1 MFSLV
6 LKDILVQKKYV
17 LFSLFYA
24 FFLSFVFKSNSDAS
38 MIFIMIPSMVAYMFV
53 LGACGY
59 DDKNKCEIML
69 NSLPINRSILV
80 ISKYLSTL
88 TFIFIAILLTF
99 VAATILNLFGFA
111 HFNILMNLKNALS
124 SGVGILLFACLYFPF
139 YFKLGY
145 QKSRYFLI
153 GAFFLIF
160 AIPTTLS
167 KIIPKGST
175 PPSFI
180 VYLNSQPNLLIGAF
194 IAVVMFIILLISI
207 FFSTRFYINKD
218 L

>member
-17 LFSLFYA
+17 VFSVFYA
-24 FFLSFVFKSNSDAS
+24 IFFSFLFKYDTNSPMVFT
-38 MIFIMIPSMVAYMFV
+38 MIPIMVSYMLV
-53 LGACGY
+53 IGACGY

-80 ISKYLSTL
+80 ISKYLSTI
-88 TFIFIAILLTF
+88 TFIFIGILLTF
-99 VAATILNLFGFA
+99 ATTTILNISGFA
-111 HFNILMNLKNALS
+111 KFNKLMSLEDILVPVV
-124 SGVGILLFACLYFPF
+124 GVLLFACLYFPF

-145 QKSRYFLI
+145 QKSRYFI
-153 GAFFLIF
+153 TAVFFLIF

-180 VYLNSQPNLLIGAF
+180 VYLNSQPDLIIG
-194 IAVVMFIILLISI
+194 MFITAVTFILLLISI
-207 FFSTRFYINKD
+207 CFSIRFYHNRD